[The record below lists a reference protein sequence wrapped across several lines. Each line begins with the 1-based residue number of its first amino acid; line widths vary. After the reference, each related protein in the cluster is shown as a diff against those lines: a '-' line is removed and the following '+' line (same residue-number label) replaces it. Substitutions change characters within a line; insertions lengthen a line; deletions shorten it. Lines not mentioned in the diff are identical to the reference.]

1 MKEIIS
7 HKITFQGF
15 ISTFGLI
22 STIAGIITLFIVNY
36 LILSIIAT
44 LIGFL
49 LFLSIR
55 GVMIDNK
62 SMRIKAFLDLLIF
75 KIGNWRN
82 LSEFDIIELKLFTE
96 SQTMNMESISNT
108 YTTTIFEVFLK
119 GKNTSDIILKEFTE
133 YGKAKTF
140 LEKYSIKL
148 QLESNDMFASI
159 LEKRDEHNAEFN
171 LKKT

>member
-1 MKEIIS
+1 MESIIS

-22 STIAGIITLFIVNY
+22 LTIAGIIALFTVNY
-36 LILSIIAT
+36 LILPIIAT

-62 SMRIKAFLDLLIF
+62 SKRIKAFLDILIF
-75 KIGNWRN
+75 RIGNWRN
-82 LSEFDIIELKLFTE
+82 LSEFDTIVLKLFTE

-108 YTTTIFEVFLK
+108 YTTTIFEVLLQ
-119 GKNTSDIILKEFTE
+119 GKNASDIILKEFTD
-133 YGKAKTF
+133 YGKAKTL
-140 LEKYSIKL
+140 LENYSIKL
-148 QLESNDMFASI
+148 QLESKDLFASI
-159 LEKRDEHNAEFN
+159 LEKRDERNGEFN
-171 LKKT
+171 